1 MTALFTKNGRTSAIA
16 AFLMLAVAV
25 GGAFAQNGKKMA
37 PGSDIGVAKN
47 MADYEEA
54 MCSSIQEAVNKARA
68 GQVIEILDTETYNEQ
83 VTIDGRDKSPWIAS
97 QTSGKN
103 GITIRYVP
111 AGGAAAGWNHPR
123 PTIKYRDTQNTHP
136 KNKNEAEKESEIDG
150 AGNFETNGALRILRA
165 KGVTIEGIAVDG
177 GGSFTFGAEGVW
189 CPKPPKQGDCSSLNH
204 GNAAITLAVASQV
217 TIRDCDLKNA
227 FFGINVKDR
236 NTGGVFGNPNP
247 SDNDTTVPLSG
258 FGAVGGHLFEYNKIN
273 NNVFGMFFE
282 SAWDLG
288 STARYNLIYQNNKI
302 TNDTTWKWV
311 GDGTGQHNGGAF
323 YFKDM
328 YLSPVAIYN
337 NTFYD
342 NTGNFVGQWQAG
354 GQHLIFNNIFSKS
367 SPSANVNHMSLDGAF
382 PNRMHFNVFS
392 ADASLIETQCR
403 KDSYNCA
410 ANAAIAPGG
419 CWVQEIKASSG
430 SGFTRIEGSNQTLR
444 DCNGSSSQ
452 TQKILSP
459 GALIPS
465 VKTIDNAITLLP
477 AANENRWLQTEGSG
491 TQLPNLFK
499 SLTPTSADF
508 LVPNW
513 EDTLVKKYIMN
524 KGWPLAGIRNNDGS
538 MADLGAIP
546 STGVRQT
553 TVARIIPTNV
563 VFLTGGGANATANFN
578 LKVNSGTVTSPK
590 IKLLRWIAPVPEN
603 NTEATNWPSKV
614 QVIPTTSI
622 SPQTGTLNPTPNAVT
637 VGNNAFSFS
646 TNKNTDPKY
655 GFFEIIVEGTD
666 ANGKT
671 VTSDVGFLPY
681 RKLEYF
687 FDITVYD
694 GTAAVTTVKAGQPY
708 RIHVERRCAQGVNPC
723 PSTVNEIEYSL
734 LSDPTAFIRKS
745 TTGDTLAYE
754 KNVTFPK
761 DYDGYYFSRAGA
773 ETIFASGLYISGS
786 NRATFIGTKD
796 ITVRPGDPAKAVFT
810 DPIPVSQLGTAPAPV
825 INRGVDRPVTVEV
838 QDMFGNAVDT
848 AVQVTVSSS
857 NDKIGDVGASP
868 SAMNTKTAS
877 TDPKTGVVTFTAKVT
892 NGAMGQT
899 FDMTATIPKITQ
911 TDKDNIGRLRLGR
924 PLDRL
929 EVFYSDTGSSKNV
942 SDYYKHDVTIDKNVG
957 EWEKITVKVVVSDTV
972 RTDNPTAK
980 FVLVSRGDDN
990 LVFSATENGTLATV
1004 FPLNAGVATFWVGTA
1019 PGTDR
1024 SIENAGINVYAL
1036 RTNDPN
1042 DRDQSV
1048 SDGSRVGI
1056 NFTKLSN
1063 YIRYAVVY
1071 GDGQGR
1077 PDSMIIVYTA
1087 SLNDAGAKPTRVTLK
1102 WGGGELTAAAS
1113 VMEVKDDVTLKV
1125 NSLTPSAG
1133 AKPTGYT
1140 SIAGSGIGLVTV
1152 YGGSAGADAV
1162 EAGFEVYDGVGPVL
1176 ANGVAGDGAGS
1187 AGPRI
1192 YDNDGKEVDTLSV
1205 TISEDINVR
1214 GLTTLLYSA
1223 GPGEPAAGAAGT
1235 RLDVIEVLGAGPTY
1249 KLVVRTPSGGVKPE
1263 VNGWIRLD
1271 PEGSDVVTDLAGAQS
1286 GGVIP
1291 NNKPNA
1297 ANRWVQLKPYELTP
1311 EVRSAWYTGNNVVG
1325 KPNFAYVVFNKQ
1337 VKEDWF
1343 VDSASNGTVKFGRQG
1358 VFGAP
1363 VTITAGNISELF
1375 PEGLGHDTLKVDLVA
1390 AAAAIAVSG
1399 PIKTDGDIDFS
1410 FVYQY
1415 GKDWTGGTSGVA
1427 KDRAAPVLAKPA
1439 VLKTGSPKKDGS
1451 FNQDTL
1457 IVYYSEPI
1465 NPASAAG
1472 VDNKPLRLKAKGG
1485 MTDRFGEDQPKL
1497 SLSGSIDY
1505 DRTSGFYLAR
1515 YVVDDPGFDINK
1527 YPEPDDSVQIY
1538 SFAKVGDRVDPS
1550 NLQDDPANKWQ
1561 PLKVERAANWTVKIG
1576 PNPFTADASGTKF
1589 MNMEFSPNAKGVT
1602 TVEVTARITI
1612 FDNIG
1617 TKVVDTTIDNSATGE
1632 KRVIFPW
1639 SGVNMKGR
1647 LVGTGTYLLRA
1658 TCTAKAGE
1666 DSRADVYR
1674 VPQRMLGVVRGRQ

>member
-1 MTALFTKNGRTSAIA
+1 MTALFTKAGRVGAVA
-16 AFLMLAVAV
+16 ALLVAAVAV
-25 GGAFAQNGKKMA
+25 GAFAQNGKRKS
-37 PGSDIGVAKN
+37 PGSDICVAKN
-47 MADYEEA
+47 LTDYEDA
-54 MCSSIQEAVNKARA
+54 QHTTIQAAVNAAKAW
-68 GQVIEILDTETYNEQ
+68 QVIEILDTETYNEQ
-83 VTIDGRDKSPWIAS
+83 VTIEGRDSSAWTGAAIKG
-97 QTSGKN
+97 GKH

-123 PTIKYRDTQNTHP
+123 PTIRYRDTQNTHP
-136 KNKNEAEKESEIDG
+136 KSSDEAGLESEING

-165 KGVTIEGIAVDG
+165 QDVTIEGIAVDG
-177 GGSFTFGAEGVW
+177 GGPFTFGAEGVW
-189 CPKPPKQGDCSSLNH
+189 CPKPPQQGKCSSLNH
-204 GNAAITLAVASQV
+204 GNAAITLAVAMRV

-227 FFGINVKDR
+227 FFGINIKDR

-258 FGAVGGHLFEYNKIN
+258 FGKVGGHLFEYNKIN

-288 STARYNLIYQNNKI
+288 STARYNLIYQNKI
-302 TNDTTWKWV
+302 TNAGTWNWV
-311 GDGTGQHNGGAF
+311 GDGKDQHNGGAF

-392 ADASLIETQCR
+392 ADASLIQTQCQN
-403 KDSYNCA
+403 SYNCA

-419 CWVQEIKASSG
+419 CWVQEIRESSG
-430 SGFTRIEGSNQTLR
+430 NGFTRIEGTNQTLR
-444 DCNGSSSQ
+444 DCNGNSSQ
-452 TQKILSP
+452 QQKILSP

-465 VKTIDNAITLLP
+465 VKGNNGAITLP

-553 TVARIIPTNV
+553 TVARIKPTNV
-563 VFLTGGGANATANFN
+563 VLLTGGGANATANFS
-578 LKVNSGTVTSPK
+578 LDVKSGTVTSPK

-603 NTEATNWPSKV
+603 NTEATNWPSNV
-614 QVIPTTSI
+614 QIVPTTSI

-637 VGNNAFSFS
+637 VNNNSFSF
-646 TNKNTDPKY
+646 TTGKNTVPKY

-681 RKLEYF
+681 RELQYF
-687 FDITVYD
+687 LDITIYD
-694 GTAAVTTVKAGQPY
+694 GTAAVTTVKAGQSY
-708 RIHVERRCAQGVNPC
+708 RIHVERRCAQGVTPC

-734 LSDPTAFIRKS
+734 LSGPTAFIRKS

-810 DPIPVSQLGTAPAPV
+810 DPISLKQLGGPNTTTPAPV

-838 QDMFGNAVDT
+838 QDMFGNAVDVP
-848 AVQVTVSSS
+848 VQVTVSSS
-857 NDKIGDVGASP
+857 ADTIGDVGASP

-877 TDPKTGVVTFTAKVT
+877 TDPEKGVVTFNAKVT
-892 NGAMGQT
+892 NGKTGQT
-899 FDMTATIPKITQ
+899 FDMTATIPNVTQ
-911 TDKDNIGRLRLGR
+911 NDNENVGRLRLGR
-924 PLDRL
+924 ALDRL

-942 SDYYKHDVTIDKNVG
+942 SDYYKPEVKIEGNVG
-957 EWEKITVKVVVSDTV
+957 DWFLITVKVVVGDTV
-972 RTDNPTAK
+972 NTSRPNQYI
-980 FVLVSRGDDN
+980 LVRPGDDN
-990 LVFSATENGTLATV
+990 LIFSASSGGASATV
-1004 FPLNAGVATFWVGTA
+1004 FPLTGGVAKFWVSTA
-1019 PGTDR
+1019 PGTSRDV
-1024 SIENAGINVYAL
+1024 EGGLTVYAL
-1036 RTNDPN
+1036 RTQSED
-1042 DRDQSV
+1042 DIDQSIL
-1048 SDGSRVGI
+1048 SGGRDNI
-1056 NFTKLSN
+1056 IFKKLSTT
-1063 YIRYAVVY
+1063 IKYAVVY

-1077 PDSMIIVYTA
+1077 PESAVIYYA
-1087 SLNDAGAKPTRVTLK
+1087 EGGAPLSGAKPSKVTLK
-1102 WGGGELTAAAS
+1102 WGGVDLTASAID
-1113 VMEVKDDVTLKV
+1113 VVDDVTLRV
-1125 NSLTPSAG
+1125 TFTG
-1133 AKPTGYT
+1133 DTRPTGYT
-1140 SIAGSGIGLVTV
+1140 TGFKSGIIEVT
-1152 YGGSAGADAV
+1152 GGAGGEGATESAFD
-1162 EAGFEVYDGVGPVL
+1162 VYDGIGPVL

-1205 TISEDINVR
+1205 TISEDINVG
-1214 GLTTLLYSA
+1214 GLRTLLYSA
-1223 GPGEPAAGAAGT
+1223 GPTEPAAGAAGT

-1343 VDSASNGTVKFGRQG
+1343 VDDAASNGTVKFGRQG

-1363 VTITAGNISELF
+1363 VPITTENISELF

-1410 FVYQY
+1410 FSYQS

-1439 VLKTGSPKKDGS
+1439 VLKTGAPKPDGS

-1472 VDNKPLRLKAKGG
+1472 VDNGPLRLKAKGG

-1538 SFAKVGDRVDPS
+1538 IFAQVGDRVDPS
-1550 NLQDDPANKWQ
+1550 NVQKDPANKWQ
-1561 PLKVERAANWTVKIG
+1561 PLKVDRAANWTVKIG
-1576 PNPFTADASGTKF
+1576 SNPFIADASGTKF